1 MKISFF
7 GKISDPTGRTLD
19 ILLPDSGLCIAD
31 IRQAVA
37 QACRSEM
44 ILDKTIRAA
53 VNDEIVLENH
63 RVMPGD
69 DVMFMSA
76 LSGG

>member
-7 GKISDPTGRTLD
+7 GKISDPIGKTLE
-19 ILLPDSGLCIAD
+19 IAFPESGMSIAD
-31 IRQAVA
+31 IRQVIA
-37 QACRSEM
+37 QACRADM

-53 VNDEIVLENH
+53 VNDEVVLESH
-63 RVMPGD
+63 IVMPGD
-69 DVMFMSA
+69 DVIFMSA

>member
-7 GKISDPTGRTLD
+7 GKISDPIGKTLE
-19 ILLPDSGLCIAD
+19 IAFPESGMSVAD
-31 IRQAVA
+31 IRQVIA
-37 QACRSEM
+37 QACRTDM

-53 VNDEIVLENH
+53 VNDEVVLENH
-63 RVMPGD
+63 IVMPGD
-69 DVMFMSA
+69 DVIFMSA

>member
-7 GKISDPTGRTLD
+7 GKISDPVGKTLE
-19 ILLPDSGLCIAD
+19 IALPDSGLCIAD
-31 IRQAVA
+31 IRRAVA
-37 QACRSEM
+37 QACRTEM

-53 VNDEIVLENH
+53 VNDEVVLEDH